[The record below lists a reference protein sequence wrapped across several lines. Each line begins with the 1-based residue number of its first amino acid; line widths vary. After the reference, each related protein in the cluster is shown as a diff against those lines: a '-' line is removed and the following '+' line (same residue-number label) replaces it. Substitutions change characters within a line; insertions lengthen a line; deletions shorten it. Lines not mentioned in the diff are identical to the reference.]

1 VRRRTIEGRALDL
14 PRDVRSTLRK
24 MSLMSSLYYD
34 FFNDNMV
41 LFYGSNHLFFIASV
55 VLGYEDIQTLHEY
68 ILNQGS

>member
-41 LFYGSNHLFFIASV
+41 LFYGSSHLFFIAS
-55 VLGYEDIQTLHEY
+55 GCAWA
-68 ILNQGS
+68 